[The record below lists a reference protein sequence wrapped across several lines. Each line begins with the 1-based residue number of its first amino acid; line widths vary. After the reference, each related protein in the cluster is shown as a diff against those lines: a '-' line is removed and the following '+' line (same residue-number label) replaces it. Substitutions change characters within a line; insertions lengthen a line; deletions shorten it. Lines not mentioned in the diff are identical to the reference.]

1 MDIVYGI
8 LSIMILMCFIMLI
21 VIMRDINLKLVNE
34 KTDEPI
40 KNKRRVQRYYS
51 ILVLMFFV
59 DFVGTGFLWVRFPPT
74 TNLYLSMTDSQ
85 VNFSVFIFI
94 IAVFIVLFYGEYT
107 YQKRLKGCL
116 DTKGIQID
124 HSKTRAGILVF
135 GPYGIAIGMVGQMII
150 ELVLL
155 FMISILA
162 GVLGI
167 LVIMGISLIGLWLL
181 EKPLEFWFRKK
192 TIIDSKQ

>member
-94 IAVFIVLFYGEYT
+94 IVLFIILFYGQYT

-116 DTKGIQID
+116 NTKGIQID
-124 HSKTRAGILVF
+124 HSDRTGILVF
-135 GPYGIAIGMVGQMII
+135 GPFAIAIGIIGQMII
-150 ELVLL
+150 EHLVLL